1 MTADNT
7 ASDGARAWWRDLQ
20 RHLDGKPN
28 PRADPGALARLRH
41 CTGPAEAM
49 AEPATLDLF
58 RRLGRRDPLDL
69 PRVAVIALVLAY
81 VRTDAGPGQKA
92 IQAVGSFPDSTLS
105 RLRFRRLLAC
115 RDDDDLAREMRRFVV
130 LADRTVNVGDLAD
143 SLLRWSD
150 RTRANWAF
158 HYYGA
163 GFAAP
168 AAAPATED
176 LPS

>member
-1 MTADNT
+1 
-7 ASDGARAWWRDLQ
+7 
-20 RHLDGKPN
+20 
-28 PRADPGALARLRH
+28 
-41 CTGPAEAM
+41 
-49 AEPATLDLF
+49 
-58 RRLGRRDPLDL
+58 
-69 PRVAVIALVLAY
+69 
-81 VRTDAGPGQKA
+81 
-92 IQAVGSFPDSTLS
+92 
-105 RLRFRRLLAC
+105 
-115 RDDDDLAREMRRFVV
+115 MRRFVA

-168 AAAPATED
+168 AAVAPATED